1 MRSHIAY
8 ARGMKR
14 LRQVLLLLAVGL
26 IGYGIAWVQPYVV
39 RPPLIVG
46 QDAISD
52 AASLQARV
60 QLDDVDGRVLSIRPA
75 SSEGDVL
82 LVFYPGGLVRPQ
94 AYEWLGRELAVHGV
108 HTVIPEFAADLAVTG
123 KDRAEPLIQRYA
135 AGRPVVL
142 AGHSLGGVMAADFVS
157 RHADQVAGLVLM
169 AAYPADGIDL
179 SGTGFGALSLLAEH
193 DGNADAGLI
202 RASLPR
208 LGPGSRL
215 AVIPGAV
222 HSFFGRYGP
231 QDGDGTPTVSRAQA
245 EKSIVAEL
253 VGYLDPLS

>member
-1 MRSHIAY
+1 MRSQLAY

-26 IGYGIAWVQPYVV
+26 IGYGIAWVQPYLF
-39 RPPLIVG
+39 RPPLVVG
-46 QDAISD
+46 QDAVSD
-52 AASLQARV
+52 AASLRARA
-60 QLDDVDGRVLSIRPA
+60 QLDDVDGRVLSIRPE
-75 SSEGDVL
+75 SDDGDVL
-82 LVFYPGGLVRPQ
+82 LVFYSGGLVRPQ
-94 AYEWLGRELAVHGV
+94 AYEWIGRALAEHGV
-108 HTVIPEFAADLAVTG
+108 HTVIPEFAGDLAVTN
-123 KDRAEPLIQRYA
+123 KDRAGPLIQRYA

-169 AAYPADGIDL
+169 AAYPADNVDL
-179 SGTGFGALSLLAEH
+179 SATAFAALSLLAEN

-231 QDGDGTPTVSRAQA
+231 QDGDGTPTVSRAEA
-245 EKSIVAEL
+245 EKAIVAE
-253 VGYLDPLS
+253 VVDHLDPLS